1 MLTEALDEAVRRYGR
16 RPALRT
22 PEGAELSYAD
32 LGRLTDETAA
42 GLARRGVRE
51 GQVAALLLPASVEY
65 VVAYL
70 ALARLGAIT
79 AGVNPRL
86 TAPEGRAVLD
96 RARPDVVIG
105 TAELVAERRG
115 AAETI
120 EVPLAGT
127 PEAVL
132 AGLRD
137 DRRAPPAVR
146 TDPDRPVAIVF
157 TSGSTGTPKG
167 AVFAGRQLRA
177 IASIDAG
184 GPRPAPPVLAG
195 TELPHVGFMTKLPGH
210 LLAGARVQLLR
221 RWRAADVL
229 RLVAEQ
235 RMPVIGGV
243 SAQVALLLR
252 VPEFGSHDLSAVRA
266 LVVGGGPSPPELVRR
281 ARTRFGAAYSIR
293 YSSTESGGVGTMT
306 AFDGPDE
313 EALHTVGRPRP
324 GIDIEIR
331 DDRGRALPPGEVGQ
345 IFLRSPATM
354 TGYWR
359 DEAATRAA
367 LSGGFLRTGDLGVV
381 DDRGCL
387 RLAGR
392 HGEMYIRGGY
402 NVHPQEVEAVLA
414 ECPGV
419 AAVAVAPT
427 PDAVMGEIGVAVV
440 VPADPGAPPG
450 LDELRAFAAGRLA
463 RHKLPEELLVVAEL
477 PLTSMYKIDR
487 RALAGLVTRAGTP
500 GRSPH
505 PRRGTRP

>member
-1 MLTEALDEAVRRYGR
+1 MTGPAEALGEAVRRFG
-16 RPALRT
+16 PAPAFRA
-22 PEGAELSYAD
+22 PAGWEVSYAE
-32 LGRLTDETAA
+32 LGRLVGETAA

-51 GQVAALLLPASVEY
+51 GHVGALLLPASVEY

-105 TAELVAERRG
+105 TAELVAGRRC

-120 EVPLAGT
+120 EVPLAGA
-127 PEAVL
+127 PGDVL
-132 AGLRD
+132 AVLRD
-137 DRRAPPAVR
+137 DRRTPPAAR
-146 TDPDRPVAIVF
+146 SDPDRPVAIVF

-177 IASIDAG
+177 ITSMDAG
-184 GPRPAPPVLAG
+184 GPRPAPPMLAG

-210 LLAGARVQLLR
+210 LLSGARVQLLR
-221 RWRAADVL
+221 RWRAAEVL
-229 RLVAEQ
+229 SLVSEQ

-243 SAQVALLLR
+243 SAQVALLLE
-252 VPEFGSHDLSAVRA
+252 VPGFGSYDLSAVRA
-266 LVVGGGPSPPELVRR
+266 LVMGGGPSPPDLVRR
-281 ARTRFGAAYSIR
+281 ARRRFRAAYSIR

-306 AFDGPDE
+306 AFDAPDE
-313 EALHTVGRPRP
+313 EALCTVGRPRP
-324 GIDIEIR
+324 GIDLEIR
-331 DDRGRALPPGEVGQ
+331 DEHGRALPSGEVGQ

-354 TGYWR
+354 AGYWR
-359 DEAATRAA
+359 DEAATGAVLA
-367 LSGGFLRTGDLGVV
+367 GGFLRTGDLGRV

-392 HGEMYIRGGY
+392 HKEMYIRGGY
-402 NVHPQEVEAVLA
+402 NVHPQEVEAVLT
-414 ECPGV
+414 EHPGI
-419 AAVAVAPT
+419 AAVAVAPR

-440 VPADPGAPPG
+440 VPADPAAPPV
-450 LDELRAFAAGRLA
+450 LDDLRAFAAERLA
-463 RHKLPEELLVVAEL
+463 RHKLPEALLVVDEL

-487 RALAGLVTRAGTP
+487 RALAGFVTR
-500 GRSPH
+500 
-505 PRRGTRP
+505 